1 MKSRSSSSLF
11 LIELIIALLFFSVC
25 AAICVNIFAKSALMA
40 KNARESENAVLLAE
54 NAAAAYKSA
63 GGDMDKTAALL
74 GGSCDSGSVSA
85 SYDENCSAAEDDS
98 VYFLTII
105 PDDDSPYYTGACIT
119 VCANSGGELFSM
131 NVGAMG
137 GGAQ

>member
-1 MKSRSSSSLF
+1 MKYRSNSSLF

-25 AAICVNIFAKSALMA
+25 AAICVNIFARSALLA

-63 GGDMDKTAALL
+63 GGDMSKTAALL
-74 GGSCDSGSVSA
+74 GGSCDLGSVSA
-85 SYDENCSAAEDDS
+85 SYDENFAAAESDV
-98 VYFLTII
+98 VYSLTII
-105 PDDDSPYYTGACIT
+105 PTDDSTYYAGACIT
-119 VCANSGGELFSM
+119 VCGSSGGELFSM
-131 NVGAMG
+131 SVGAMG